1 MGVVLVLGGPSHSP
15 RSVRR
20 LGGDLPTRDPRTRKR
35 QNGSLFVCA
44 LGHELEER
52 GLVVERTTRFV
63 VAERPEAA
71 PLALSADEAQS

>member
-44 LGHELEER
+44 LGKLEER
-52 GLVVERTTRFV
+52 GLVVERTTLLV